1 MKTFHKIVVVL
12 YTIALMILS
21 GIFAYANLV
30 SYDFLQQI
38 LNESLVTISANSILF
53 FVIGVL
59 LAILPVVTF
68 VFSFTSSREQKQIVR
83 HTDLGELKISTETV
97 RGIALASIKEIP
109 TIRDIELNVNIVKD
123 EIVVTVKGRVAN
135 DVVIPELTVKLQSE
149 IKDSVEKCTGV
160 PVKEVKVVVGSSL
173 QTSQVREV
181 Q

>member
-1 MKTFHKIVVVL
+1 MKIFHKVVVVL
-12 YTIALMILS
+12 YTIALMTLA
-21 GIFAYANLV
+21 GIFAYGNLL
-30 SYDFLQQI
+30 SYDFLQEG
-38 LNESLVTISANSILF
+38 LNQGLATVGANSILF
-53 FVIGVL
+53 FVLGVL
-59 LAILPVVTF
+59 IAVLPIVTF
-68 VFSFTSSREQKQIVR
+68 AFSFASNREQKQIIR